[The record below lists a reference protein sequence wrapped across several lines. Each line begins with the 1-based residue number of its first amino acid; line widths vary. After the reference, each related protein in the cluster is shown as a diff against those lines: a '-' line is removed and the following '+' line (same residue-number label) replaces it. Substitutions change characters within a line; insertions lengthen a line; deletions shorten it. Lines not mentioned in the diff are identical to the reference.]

1 MTTHRIETAVLILFL
16 TLGGAVCGPS
26 IAADEYQESARLY
39 KDGRRAEALER
50 INAFIA
56 QHPKDARARF
66 LKGVILA
73 EQNRN
78 SEAIAV
84 FNELT
89 EDYPELPEPY
99 NNLAV
104 LYAGQGDYE
113 KARKALEM
121 AIRTHPSYA
130 VAHENLG
137 DIYATLASQAYDKAL
152 QLDSGNTTARKKL
165 ALIKELVPAAALAK
179 PDSDKA
185 IKPLEPP
192 KPQPKPAADAQKQ
205 ASKPPPADK
214 PATAEKSAAADKGA
228 PAPAAGAE
236 QTESVLKMLNAWT
249 TAWSSNDADGY
260 LAFYAPDF
268 QTPNGEPRADWEAN
282 RRDRLAKP
290 KKIRVTASSPR
301 VVFADNIHATVTFR
315 QNYSSPTLK
324 TSGNKTLHLV
334 RSADSWLIQQETID
348 K

>member
-1 MTTHRIETAVLILFL
+1 MKTALALLLIA
-16 TLGGAVCGPS
+16 LGGAVCGTAFS
-26 IAADEYQESARLY
+26 ADDYQEASRLY
-39 KDGRRAEALER
+39 KDGKRADALDR
-50 INAFIA
+50 VNAYLA
-56 QHPKDARARF
+56 QHAKDARARF

-73 EQNRN
+73 EQNKN
-78 SEAIAV
+78 TEAIAV

-104 LYAGQGDYE
+104 LYANQGDYE

-152 QLDSGNTTARKKL
+152 QLDSNNATARKKL
-165 ALIKELVPAAALAK
+165 ALIKELVPPKPAATLAK
-179 PDSDKA
+179 GEPDKA
-185 IKPLEPP
+185 APPKPAPEAAKPALESAKSLPPKPAPEPP
-192 KPQPKPAADAQKQ
+192 KPAPAKPAA
-205 ASKPPPADK
+205 
-214 PATAEKSAAADKGA
+214 AEKVPPTAD
-228 PAPAAGAE
+228 AE
-236 QTESVLKMLNAWT
+236 DSVLKMLEAWT
-249 TAWSSNDADGY
+249 QAWSSNDAAGY

-268 QTPNGEPRADWEAN
+268 QTPNGEPRSHWEQS
-282 RRDRLAKP
+282 RRERLAKP
-290 KKIRVTASSPR
+290 KKIHVIASSPR
-301 VVFADNIHATVTFR
+301 VKITDNNHATVTFR
-315 QNYSSPTLK
+315 QSYSSDNLK

-334 RSADSWLIQQETID
+334 RNAERWLIQQETID